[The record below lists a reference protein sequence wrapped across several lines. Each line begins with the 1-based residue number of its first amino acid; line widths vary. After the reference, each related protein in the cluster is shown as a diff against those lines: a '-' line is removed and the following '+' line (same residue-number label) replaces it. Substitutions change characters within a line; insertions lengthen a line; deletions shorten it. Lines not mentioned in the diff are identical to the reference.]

1 MHACSMIVAA
11 LAHRH
16 VPQSEPI
23 DLPTVCFAGGS
34 SPDRQSALQ
43 GLEELRAMAPS
54 RRWRLILV
62 NSSLQARG
70 PPQINVTRA
79 LAL

>member
-1 MHACSMIVAA
+1 MIVAA

-16 VPQSEPI
+16 VPPSEPI
-23 DLPTVCFAGGS
+23 DLPTVCFAEGS

-62 NSSLQARG
+62 NSSLQARAATD
-70 PPQINVTRA
+70 QTRA
-79 LAL
+79 LASTAVWS

>member
-1 MHACSMIVAA
+1 MIVAA